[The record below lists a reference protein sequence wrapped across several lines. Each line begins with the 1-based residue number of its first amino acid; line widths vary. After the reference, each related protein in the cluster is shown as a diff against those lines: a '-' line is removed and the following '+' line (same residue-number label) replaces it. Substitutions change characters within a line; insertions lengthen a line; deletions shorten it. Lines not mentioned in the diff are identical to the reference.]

1 MTRHDVDV
9 ADYFDADVGDVVVGD
24 TTASFLLVQPARS
37 SSNLTR
43 HDVDVADYFDVD
55 VDDVVIGDTTPS
67 FLLVQPARC
76 ASNHFPVTHVV
87 LVF

>member
-1 MTRHDVDV
+1 MLNVD
-9 ADYFDADVGDVVVGD
+9 D
-24 TTASFLLVQPARS
+24 TTASFLLVQPARC

-55 VDDVVIGDTTPS
+55 VDDVVVGDTTAS

-87 LVF
+87 LGF